1 MKLFA
6 EPGDKIR
13 LDVYLADETE
23 YTRSYIKQ
31 LIDSGRVLL
40 NGEKPKGGT
49 IVKTGDII
57 DLDPPEPF
65 IAATPNPDIPVD
77 IIYEDDDIAVINKP
91 QGLTVHPA
99 PGNYNDTLVNAL
111 LARLSS
117 LSAINGALRPGI
129 VHRLDK
135 NTSGVMVVAKND
147 KAHLSLSRQIADRTV
162 TKIYMAIVDG
172 HLKESEGRVD
182 APIGRS
188 PRDRK
193 LMAVVPDGRHAVT
206 DYTVIERLDRHDLV
220 KFHILTG
227 RTHQIRVHAKYIGH
241 PVTGDEQYGRGQ
253 VYGTTGQLLHSWSL
267 TFVHPT
273 TGNEM
278 TFTAPLPAI
287 FEKVLGVLRSKDGND
302 V

>member
-172 HLKESEGRVD
+172 HLKESKGRID

>member
-172 HLKESEGRVD
+172 HLKESEGRID

-193 LMAVVPDGRHAVT
+193 LMAVVSDGRHAVT

>member
-111 LARLSS
+111 LAHLSS

-172 HLKESEGRVD
+172 HLKESEGRID

>member
-172 HLKESEGRVD
+172 HLKESEGRID

-193 LMAVVPDGRHAVT
+193 LMAVVPDGRYAVT

>member
-6 EPGDKIR
+6 EPDDKMR
-13 LDVYLADETE
+13 LDVYLSDETE

-31 LIDSGRVLL
+31 LIDGGRVLL
-40 NGEKPKGGT
+40 NGEKPKAGAV
-49 IVKTGDII
+49 VKKGDEI
-57 DLDPPEPF
+57 DIDPPEPF
-65 IAATPNPDIPVD
+65 VAARPAPEIPVD
-77 IIYEDDDIAVINKP
+77 IIYEDGDIAVINKP

-99 PGNYNDTLVNAL
+99 PGNYDNTLVNAL
-111 LARLSS
+111 LAHLDS

-162 TKIYMAIVDG
+162 TKKYVAIVDG
-172 HLKESEGRVD
+172 HLPEEEGRID
-182 APIGRS
+182 APIGRN

-193 LMAVVPDGRHAVT
+193 LMAVVAGGRRAVT
-206 DYTVIERLDRHDLV
+206 DYKLLERLKGHDYAE
-220 KFHILTG
+220 FRILTG

-241 PVTGDEQYGRGQ
+241 PVTGDEQYGRGSFL
-253 VYGTTGQLLHSWSL
+253 GTKGQLLHARSL

-273 TGNEM
+273 TGEEM
-278 TFTAPLPAI
+278 TFTAPLPET
-287 FEKVLGVLRSKDGND
+287 FEKVLRALRDKDGN
-302 V
+302 

>member
-31 LIDSGRVLL
+31 LIDSGRVML

-172 HLKESEGRVD
+172 HLKESEGRID

>member
-172 HLKESEGRVD
+172 HLKESKGRID

-193 LMAVVPDGRHAVT
+193 LMAVVPDGRYAVT

>member
-65 IAATPNPDIPVD
+65 IAVTPNPDIPVD

-172 HLKESEGRVD
+172 HLKESEGRID

>member
-172 HLKESEGRVD
+172 HLKESEGRID

-273 TGNEM
+273 MGNEM

>member
-6 EPGDKIR
+6 EPDDKMR
-13 LDVYLADETE
+13 LDVYLSDETE

-31 LIDSGRVLL
+31 LIDGGRVLL
-40 NGEKPKGGT
+40 NGEKPKAGAV
-49 IVKTGDII
+49 VKKGDEI
-57 DLDPPEPF
+57 DIDPPEPF
-65 IAATPNPDIPVD
+65 VAARPAPEIPVD
-77 IIYEDDDIAVINKP
+77 IIYEDGDIAVINKP

-99 PGNYNDTLVNAL
+99 PGNYDNTLVNAL
-111 LARLSS
+111 LAHLDS

-162 TKIYMAIVDG
+162 TKKYVAIVDG
-172 HLKESEGRVD
+172 HLPAEEGRID
-182 APIGRS
+182 APIGRN

-193 LMAVVPDGRHAVT
+193 LMAVVAGGRRAVT
-206 DYTVIERLDRHDLV
+206 DYKLLERLKGHDYAE
-220 KFHILTG
+220 FRILTG

-241 PVTGDEQYGRGQ
+241 PVTGDEQYGRGSFL
-253 VYGTTGQLLHSWSL
+253 GTKGQLLHARSL

-273 TGNEM
+273 TGEEM
-278 TFTAPLPAI
+278 TFTTPLPET
-287 FEKVLGVLRSKDGND
+287 FEKVLRALRDKDGN
-302 V
+302 

>member
-147 KAHLSLSRQIADRTV
+147 KVHLSLSRQIADRTV

-172 HLKESEGRVD
+172 HLKESEGRID

-193 LMAVVPDGRHAVT
+193 LMAVVPDGRYAVT

>member
-23 YTRSYIKQ
+23 YTRSYIKH

-172 HLKESEGRVD
+172 HLKESEGRID

>member
-172 HLKESEGRVD
+172 HLKESEGRID

-241 PVTGDEQYGRGQ
+241 PVPGDEQYGRGQ

-273 TGNEM
+273 TGDEM

>member
-31 LIDSGRVLL
+31 LINSGRVLL

-172 HLKESEGRVD
+172 HLKESEGRID

>member
-31 LIDSGRVLL
+31 LIDGGRVLL
-40 NGEKPKGGT
+40 NGEKPKGGI
-49 IVKTGDII
+49 IVKTGDVI

-147 KAHLSLSRQIADRTV
+147 KAHLSLSRQIADRAV
-162 TKIYMAIVDG
+162 TKIYTAIVDG
-172 HLKESEGRVD
+172 HLKESEGRID

-193 LMAVVPDGRHAVT
+193 LMAVVPDGRYAVT
-206 DYTVIERLDRHDLV
+206 EYSVIERLDKHDLV

-253 VYGTTGQLLHSWSL
+253 VYGTSGQLLHSSSL
-267 TFVHPT
+267 TFSHPT

-287 FEKVLGVLRSKDGND
+287 FEKVLGVLRIKDGND

>member
-172 HLKESEGRVD
+172 HLKESEGRID

-220 KFHILTG
+220 KFHTLTG

>member
-57 DLDPPEPF
+57 DLEPPEPF

-172 HLKESEGRVD
+172 HLKESEGRID

>member
-6 EPGDKIR
+6 EPDDKMR
-13 LDVYLADETE
+13 LDVYLSDETE

-31 LIDSGRVLL
+31 LIDGGRVLL
-40 NGEKPKGGT
+40 NGEKPKAGA
-49 IVKTGDII
+49 IVKTDDEIDI
-57 DLDPPEPF
+57 DPPEPF
-65 IAATPNPDIPVD
+65 VAARPAPEIPVD
-77 IIYEDDDIAVINKP
+77 IIYEDGDIAVINKP

-99 PGNYNDTLVNAL
+99 PGNYDNTLVNAL
-111 LARLSS
+111 LAHLDS

-162 TKIYMAIVDG
+162 TKKYVAIVDG
-172 HLKESEGRVD
+172 HLPSEEGRID
-182 APIGRS
+182 APIGRN

-193 LMAVVPDGRHAVT
+193 LMAVVTGGRRAVT
-206 DYTVIERLDRHDLV
+206 DYKLIERLKGHDYAE
-220 KFHILTG
+220 FRILTG

-241 PVTGDEQYGRGQ
+241 PVTGDEQYGRGSFL
-253 VYGTTGQLLHSWSL
+253 GTKGQLLHARSL

-273 TGNEM
+273 TGEEM
-278 TFTAPLPAI
+278 TFTAPLPET
-287 FEKVLGVLRSKDGND
+287 FEKVLRALRDKDGN
-302 V
+302 

>member
-172 HLKESEGRVD
+172 HLKESEGRID

-273 TGNEM
+273 KGNEM

>member
-77 IIYEDDDIAVINKP
+77 IIYEDDDIVVINKP

-172 HLKESEGRVD
+172 HLKESEGRID

-273 TGNEM
+273 TGDEM

>member
-172 HLKESEGRVD
+172 HLKESEGRID

-273 TGNEM
+273 TGDEM

>member
-65 IAATPNPDIPVD
+65 IAATPNTDIPVD

-172 HLKESEGRVD
+172 HLKESEGRID

>member
-65 IAATPNPDIPVD
+65 IAATPNPDISVD

-172 HLKESEGRVD
+172 HLKESEGRID

-278 TFTAPLPAI
+278 TFTVPLPAI